1 MCNPRFPFPGNG
13 GFHATPGMHPRP
25 WLFGQSGVEYL
36 HHAESCTGKNIRKGA
51 FAVSVKSEHIKI
63 NAADLEDQFNRVAGE
78 NKRLQIQFSSAAK
91 QVHEL
96 NEFIQIMLNLS
107 PFGICIIQKHK
118 LIYTNKAFTET
129 FGFSPKQLR
138 DMSPLDIVY
147 AEDREH
153 ARKSVEAMLKG
164 ETQSFF
170 MFRVM
175 TCQDKIK
182 WIMGSVALIHMNEKR
197 AVLGNFVDLTE
208 GRVIQLAYN
217 DPLTGLANRML
228 MMDRLEQAIVTAKR
242 RSGQLALLFLDLD
255 EFKDVNDVHGHL
267 VGDALLVEI
276 ANRLKEVIR
285 RENDTI
291 ARIGGDEFLILL
303 TDVSQRDH
311 IENIVGN
318 LFERFQEPVL
328 LGNPPLRIK
337 VNFSIGIALF
347 PQNGEDSDTL
357 IRNADMAMY
366 RIKRAQGKN
375 HFCFF

>member
-1 MCNPRFPFPGNG
+1 
-13 GFHATPGMHPRP
+13 
-25 WLFGQSGVEYL
+25 
-36 HHAESCTGKNIRKGA
+36 
-51 FAVSVKSEHIKI
+51 VSVKSEHIKTI
-63 NAADLEDQFNRVAGE
+63 PTDLENQFNRVVDE
-78 NKRLQIQFSSAAK
+78 NKRLQIQFSAAAK

-107 PFGICIIQKHK
+107 SFGICIIQKHK
-118 LIYTNKAFTET
+118 LIYTNKTFTEI
-129 FGFSPKQLR
+129 FGFPPKQLR

-153 ARKSVEAMLKG
+153 ARKSVEAMLNG

-175 TCQDKIK
+175 TRQDKIK

-242 RSGQLALLFLDLD
+242 RNGQLALLFLDLD

-267 VGDALLVEI
+267 VGDTLLVAI
-276 ANRLKEVIR
+276 ANGLREVIR

-303 TDVSQRDH
+303 TDVSQKDH

-318 LFERFQEPVL
+318 LFEKFQEPVL

-357 IRNADMAMY
+357 IRNADIAMY

-375 HFCFF
+375 HFSFF

>member
-1 MCNPRFPFPGNG
+1 
-13 GFHATPGMHPRP
+13 
-25 WLFGQSGVEYL
+25 
-36 HHAESCTGKNIRKGA
+36 
-51 FAVSVKSEHIKI
+51 VSVKSEHTNIT
-63 NAADLEDQFNRVAGE
+63 AAELEDRFNRVAGE
-78 NKRLQIQFSSAAK
+78 NKRLQIQFSAAAK

-107 PFGICIIQKHK
+107 PFGICIIQKDK
-118 LIYTNKAFTET
+118 LIYTNKAFTEI
-129 FGFSPKQLR
+129 FGFPPKQLR
-138 DMSPLDIVY
+138 DMSPQDIVY

-175 TCQDKIK
+175 TRQDKIK

-197 AVLGNFVDLTE
+197 AILGNFVDLTE

-228 MMDRLEQAIVTAKR
+228 MMDRLEQAIVTSKR
-242 RSGQLALLFLDLD
+242 RNGQMALLFLDLD
-255 EFKDVNDVHGHL
+255 EFKEVNDVHGHL

-276 ANRLKEVIR
+276 AGGLKEVIR

-303 TDVSQRDH
+303 TDISQRDH
-311 IENIVGN
+311 IENIVGH

-328 LGNPPLRIK
+328 FGDPPLRIK

-357 IRNADMAMY
+357 IRNADIAMY
-366 RIKRAQGKN
+366 RIKKAQGKN

>member
-1 MCNPRFPFPGNG
+1 M
-13 GFHATPGMHPRP
+13 
-25 WLFGQSGVEYL
+25 
-36 HHAESCTGKNIRKGA
+36 NIRKGV
-51 FAVSVKSEHIKI
+51 FAVSVKSEHINI
-63 NAADLEDQFNRVAGE
+63 APPELANRFNRLADE
-78 NKRLQIQFSSAAK
+78 NKRLQIQFSAAAK

-96 NEFIQIMLNLS
+96 NEFIQIMLSLS
-107 PFGICIIQKHK
+107 PFGICIIQKNK
-118 LIYTNKAFTET
+118 LIYTNKAFTEI

-138 DMSPLDIVY
+138 DMSPQDIVY

-153 ARKSVEAMLKG
+153 ARKSVDAMLKG

-175 TCQDKIK
+175 THQDKIK

-197 AVLGNFVDLTE
+197 AILGNFVDLTE

-255 EFKDVNDVHGHL
+255 EFKEVNDAHGHL

-276 ANRLKEVIR
+276 ANGLKGVIR

-303 TDVSQRDH
+303 TDIAQKDH
-311 IENIVGN
+311 IENIVGH
-318 LFERFQEPVL
+318 LFERFQEPL
-328 LGNPPLRIK
+328 LFGNPPLRIK

-357 IRNADMAMY
+357 IRSADMAMY
-366 RIKRAQGKN
+366 RIKKAKGKN